1 MSLVKNKL
9 RNKMTDAQLRAL
21 EMLSLESDLL
31 NAVSLNETIIEQ
43 FVSQESKKIIT
54 FHAC

>member
-1 MSLVKNKL
+1 
-9 RNKMTDAQLRAL
+9 MTDAQLRAL